1 MSSAPAYR
9 CSMYHIHLCA
19 SGTRAS
25 RQELSASLDV
35 YLPPRRAWRARPIC
49 SFVGAGDGA
58 PLHVWLASPGIPGA
72 VLGARDECE
81 SRAGGLAFAETAD
94 SRHDTSPRGFCVR
107 ARPGV
112 PGPWRQ
118 GTQYDVLTR
127 TQVRV

>member
-81 SRAGGLAFAETAD
+81 SRAGGL
-94 SRHDTSPRGFCVR
+94 RRRTSGS
-107 ARPGV
+107 PG
-112 PGPWRQ
+112 
-118 GTQYDVLTR
+118 
-127 TQVRV
+127 